1 VVSVVGTGIPTT
13 ASYIIS
19 VTVGAHAMTQLG
31 VPLIAAHL
39 FVFYYA
45 VLADLTPPDAVTA
58 FAAANLSGSEPMGT
72 GVEAFRL
79 GIAGW
84 LVPFAFVYQPALLLN
99 GSPFSIGLS
108 FAVTAVGVLF
118 LSGAVIG
125 HLAGPLSALQRG
137 LLLGAACF
145 LVFPS
150 LTRAVTGLVVGIS
163 VFLWSYRRH
172 RGPNFETPAS
182 AS

>member
-1 VVSVVGTGIPTT
+1 VSSDRHSDHCFLYHFRHGRRSCHVAARG
-13 ASYIIS
+13 S
-19 VTVGAHAMTQLG
+19 
-31 VPLIAAHL
+31 LIAPHL

-99 GSPFSIGLS
+99 GSTLSIVIS

-118 LSGAVIG
+118 LAGGVIG
-125 HLAGPLSALQRG
+125 HVAGRLSPLQRCSCSRPQ
-137 LLLGAACF
+137 AF
-145 LVFPS
+145 LCSRP
-150 LTRAVTGLVVGIS
+150 
-163 VFLWSYRRH
+163 
-172 RGPNFETPAS
+172 
-182 AS
+182 